1 MELDLGRAF
10 MPDQRRSIRVL
21 EPVAQIRL
29 PVILVT
35 LTAIFVSAFA
45 WNSHAAY
52 ERLIDLTLAQTQDA
66 FRGTVSDQTSD
77 FLIVSFALLGGYL
90 VAVAGICLAY
100 THHLIGPRVAM
111 IRQIAALKRGDYSA
125 RVFLRESDLVFR
137 DMARDLNELAHI
149 LQVNDRALRRSHASG
164 GISQRAS

>member
-1 MELDLGRAF
+1 MELDLGKAF
-10 MPDQRRSIRVL
+10 MPDQRRSIRVV
-21 EPVAQIRL
+21 EPVAQIRV

-52 ERLIDLTLAQTQDA
+52 ERLIDLTLAQTQAA
-66 FRGTVSDQTSD
+66 FRGTVSDQTGD
-77 FLIVSFALLGGYL
+77 FMIVSFALLGGYL
-90 VAVAGICLAY
+90 AAVAGICLSY

-125 RVFLRESDLVFR
+125 RVFVRESDLVFR
-137 DMARDLNELAHI
+137 EMARDLNELAHI

-164 GISQRAS
+164 DISQQAS